1 MSCHVMSKLDRGRIN
16 FLFIMFIAI
25 LMSVNTDHVVLIK
38 FPTENWKNNPSSE
51 ISLCAVMSG
60 YIRFM

>member
-38 FPTENWKNNPSSE
+38 FPTENWKNYPSSE